1 MSVSGDDVKRLAN
14 MSRIALSEEEVLTLR
29 GEIESILAY
38 VDTVQKVA
46 LPDGVASSPH
56 LDVVNAMRDDTNSH
70 ESGIHT
76 EELLKQAPDRDGD
89 YLKVK
94 KVL

>member
-1 MSVSGDDVKRLAN
+1 MSVSSDDVKRLAN
-14 MSRIALSEEEVLTLR
+14 MSRIALSEAEVEKLR

-46 LPDGVASSPH
+46 LPEGVAASPH
-56 LDVVNAMRDDTNSH
+56 LDVVNAMRDDNNPH
-70 ESGIHT
+70 DSGMHT
-76 EELLKQAPDRDGD
+76 EELLKQAPDRDGN

>member
-1 MSVSGDDVKRLAN
+1 MSVSSDDVKRLAN
-14 MSRIALSEEEVLTLR
+14 MSRIALSEAEVEKLR

-46 LPDGVASSPH
+46 LPEGVAASPH
-56 LDVVNAMRDDTNSH
+56 LNVVNAMRDDSNPH
-70 ESGIHT
+70 DSGMHT
-76 EELLKQAPDRDGD
+76 EELLKQAPDRDGN

>member
-1 MSVSGDDVKRLAN
+1 
-14 MSRIALSEEEVLTLR
+14 MSRIALSEAEVEKLR

-46 LPDGVASSPH
+46 LPEGVAASPH
-56 LDVVNAMRDDTNSH
+56 LDVVNAMRDDNNPH
-70 ESGIHT
+70 DSGMHT
-76 EELLKQAPDRDGD
+76 EELLKQVPDRDGN